1 MSGTSAA
8 GFAIRIQKSLSFE
21 RLFFFIFVLAAVLR
35 FAFLDLKLF
44 HHDEAIHAWFS
55 YKLLTEGTYIYDP
68 SYHGPLLYYVT
79 AGMFAL
85 FGDSDLVG
93 RLVPAF
99 LGTMVVALVY
109 PLYRLGYLDR
119 MQALVAALFLAIS
132 PNMVYFSRFLRND
145 IFILFLTFVLLLA
158 LILYFERGQVRYA
171 VLAGL
176 AAGLG
181 ISSKENMPI
190 VLGIFAAYILYLLW
204 TQKVKLPKR
213 WIRDFVLGVL
223 VMGGVIAVLYSSFG
237 ANPERVLTWVP
248 DAIGH
253 WWAMHEQERLGGP
266 FFFYIIFFLLY
277 ELPIFALA
285 IVGTAQFIQ
294 KGRKKAETAVQSL
307 HEVVETSLAQVNGH
321 VPVPVAADPPFD
333 KKEEF
338 FRFCIVWMVLSLVA
352 YAYIGEKVPWLIV
365 HQLLP
370 LIFVATYAM
379 TKKKAVI
386 AVVSSIFLVLA
397 LWHVAYVPADVNE
410 PIVQVQN
417 SEDMREVMALID
429 ASNAT
434 AIASDRYWPLPWYY
448 RGERAEKLS
457 YYGRKIEESNFR
469 DGKFDVVI
477 ASDQDSYDSLPG
489 FEKKTYNLN
498 YWFSWY
504 DNKDRLLQYYFL
516 RDGKMGNMKLDVF
529 TRNVTSA

>member
-1 MSGTSAA
+1 M
-8 GFAIRIQKSLSFE
+8 
-21 RLFFFIFVLAAVLR
+21 LAAVLR

-55 YKLLTEGTYIYDP
+55 YRLLTEGTYIYDP

-79 AGMFAL
+79 AGMFSL
-85 FGDSDLVG
+85 FGASDLVG

-99 LGTMVVALVY
+99 LGTLVVALVY

-119 MQALVAALFLAIS
+119 RQTLIAAFFLAIS
-132 PNMVYFSRFLRND
+132 PDMVYFSRFLRND

-158 LILYFERGQVRYA
+158 LILYFERGQMRYA

-181 ISSKENMPI
+181 MSSKENMPI
-190 VLGIFAAYILYLLW
+190 VLGIFGAYALYLLW
-204 TQKVKLPKR
+204 SKKVRLPKH
-213 WIRDFVLGVL
+213 WVRDLILGLL
-223 VMGGVIAVLYSSFG
+223 VMGGVIVVFYSSFG
-237 ANPERVLTWVP
+237 AHPERVLTWVP
-248 DAIGH
+248 DAISH
-253 WWAMHEQERLGGP
+253 WWAMHEEQRLGGP
-266 FFFYIIFFLLY
+266 FFEYIILFLLY

-285 IVGTAQFIQ
+285 VVGTAQFIQ
-294 KGRKKAETAVQSL
+294 KGRKKAEKVVQNM
-307 HEVVETSLAQVNGH
+307 HEIVETSLAQFNGH
-321 VPVPVAADPPFD
+321 VVPADPPFD

-338 FRFCIVWMVLSLVA
+338 FRFCIVWTVLSLVA
-352 YAYIGEKVPWLIV
+352 YAYIGEKVPWLII

-370 LIFVATYAM
+370 MIFVATYAM

-386 AVVSSIFLVLA
+386 AVVSSIFLVLV

-429 ASNAT
+429 ASNST

-448 RGERAEKLS
+448 HGDRAKTLS
-457 YYGRKIEESNFR
+457 YYGKKVDENFIQN
-469 DGKFDVVI
+469 GNFDLVI
-477 ASDQDSYDSLPG
+477 ASDEDSYASLPG
-489 FEKKTYNLN
+489 FEKRTYNLN

-504 DNKDRLLQYYFL
+504 DNKDRIPQYYFF

-529 TRNVTSA
+529 IRNQTPT

>member
-8 GFAIRIQKSLSFE
+8 GFAIRIQRSLSFE
-21 RLFFFIFVLAAVLR
+21 RLFFFIVALAAVLR

-85 FGDSDLVG
+85 FGDSDLVA
-93 RLVPAF
+93 RLVPAL
-99 LGTMVVALVY
+99 LGTLVVALVY

-119 MQALVAALFLAIS
+119 LQALVAALFLAIS
-132 PNMVYFSRFLRND
+132 PNMVYFSRFVRND
-145 IFILFLTFVLLLA
+145 IFIAFLTFVLLLA
-158 LILYFERGQVRYA
+158 LILYFERHQMRYA

-181 ISSKENMPI
+181 MSSKENMPI

-204 TQKVKLPKR
+204 TKKVKLPKG
-213 WIRDFVLGVL
+213 WIRDFILGVL
-223 VMGGVIAVLYSSFG
+223 VMGGVIVVFYSSLG
-237 ANPERVLTWVP
+237 AHPERVLTWVP
-248 DAIGH
+248 DAISH
-253 WWAMHEQERLGGP
+253 WWEMHEQERLGGP
-266 FFFYIIFFLLY
+266 FFFYILLFLLY

-285 IVGTAQFIQ
+285 IFGTAQFIL
-294 KGRKKAETAVQSL
+294 KGRKRVEVAVQSL
-307 HEVVETSLAQVNGH
+307 HEIVETSLAQIAGT
-321 VPVPVAADPPFD
+321 VADDPPFD

-338 FRFCIVWMVLSLVA
+338 FRFCIVWMVLSLVT

-370 LIFVATYAM
+370 AIFVATYAM
-379 TKKKAVI
+379 TKKKAVV
-386 AVVSSIFLVLA
+386 AVVSSIFLVLV

-448 RGERAEKLS
+448 RGDRAETLS
-457 YYGRKIEESNFR
+457 YYGKKIDESNFKN
-469 DGKFDVVI
+469 GKFDLVI
-477 ASDQDSYDSLPG
+477 ASDEDSYASLPG

-504 DNKDRLLQYYFL
+504 DNKDRLLSYYFL
-516 RDGKMGNMKLDVF
+516 RDGKMGNMRIDVF
-529 TRNVTSA
+529 TRNVTSV